1 MNQTWMYKSGCISFS
16 LDLLTS
22 ERAEANVRMINAVR
36 TVTIAM
42 EMVARPVLAR
52 IGSISGGEDSAV
64 FELPSL
70 APRFYSNIEHQK
82 DISDVALDCDLLC
95 LQSDGSSFQI
105 PRAMTVWISRE
116 QLDDAS
122 PSAALQLQISLD
134 VDIYAAVDDD
144 VRDNRHLA
152 ALNGVRF
159 NSFLATLVRT
169 LPAQVTDVDAC
180 YHAPGLVTATG
191 FALPNM

>member
-1 MNQTWMYKSGCISFS
+1 VFIVDRN
-16 LDLLTS
+16 
-22 ERAEANVRMINAVR
+22 R
-36 TVTIAM
+36 
-42 EMVARPVLAR
+42 VACLGA
-52 IGSISGGEDSAV
+52 
-64 FELPSL
+64 
-70 APRFYSNIEHQK
+70 
-82 DISDVALDCDLLC
+82 LC
-95 LQSDGSSFQI
+95 LAVSRSRQVAASSI
-105 PRAMTVWISRE
+105 
-116 QLDDAS
+116 
-122 PSAALQLQISLD
+122 

-191 FALPNM
+191 FALPNT